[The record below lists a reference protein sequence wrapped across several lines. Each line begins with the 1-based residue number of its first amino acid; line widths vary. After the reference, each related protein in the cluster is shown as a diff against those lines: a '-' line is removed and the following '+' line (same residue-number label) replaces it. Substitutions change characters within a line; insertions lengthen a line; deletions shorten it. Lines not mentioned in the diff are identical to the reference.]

1 MNNKN
6 KTKFKVVTSKT
17 TISLRAESAS
27 EREQWIT
34 AIKGLIGSIGNHR
47 EEFVF
52 DIEDS
57 MVESS
62 RAPAKASH
70 NTV

>member
-1 MNNKN
+1 M
-6 KTKFKVVTSKT
+6 TV
-17 TISLRAESAS
+17 SLRAESAN

-34 AIKGLIGSIGNHR
+34 AIKGLIGSIGNR

-57 MVESS
+57 MLESS
-62 RAPAKASH
+62 RAAAKPSRS
-70 NTV
+70 TV

>member
-1 MNNKN
+1 VNNKN
-6 KTKFKVVTSKT
+6 KTKFKVVTAKST
-17 TISLRAESAS
+17 VSLRAESTN

-34 AIKGLIGSIGNHR
+34 AIKGLIGSIGNR
-47 EEFVF
+47 EVFVF

-62 RAPAKASH
+62 RAPAKQSR